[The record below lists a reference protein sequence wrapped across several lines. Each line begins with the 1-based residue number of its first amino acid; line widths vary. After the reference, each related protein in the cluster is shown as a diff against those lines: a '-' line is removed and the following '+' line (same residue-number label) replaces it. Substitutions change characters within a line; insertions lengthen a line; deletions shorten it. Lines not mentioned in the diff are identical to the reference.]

1 MERNVFVFYFVY
13 LRSYTPTHQR
23 SLNDCNVART
33 EIECNATVFFYS
45 ITWNLSIYVFE
56 RFVFSF
62 LLVDYTTVIRI
73 IVDKI
78 DEDKDGFVDIYEL
91 KTWIS
96 YTQRRYIDED
106 VNRQWKQHNPD
117 NEDKLSWQVSEI

>member
-1 MERNVFVFYFVY
+1 M
-13 LRSYTPTHQR
+13 
-23 SLNDCNVART
+23 
-33 EIECNATVFFYS
+33 
-45 ITWNLSIYVFE
+45 
-56 RFVFSF
+56 
-62 LLVDYTTVIRI
+62 DYTTVIRI

>member
-1 MERNVFVFYFVY
+1 MRPF
-13 LRSYTPTHQR
+13 
-23 SLNDCNVART
+23 
-33 EIECNATVFFYS
+33 FFYS